1 MNEFGATVFMITLFA
16 LRCVAPLL
24 ITLGVGYLMNRL
36 LDRWAAEDAQVR
48 EPVPGGA
55 VPAFGAERT
64 PAAEPRPSILSIP
77 CWVFNNCEETR
88 RASCPGCNEKGI
100 PCWQARLMAEGRLP
114 ETCPDCP
121 RYIAAHA
128 VA

>member
-1 MNEFGATVFMITLFA
+1 MNEFGATFFMVTLFV

-24 ITLGVGYLMNRL
+24 VTVGVGYLMNRL

-55 VPAFGAERT
+55 VPAFGVERT
-64 PAAEPRPSILSIP
+64 TAAASLPAILSIP

-88 RASCPGCNEKGI
+88 REHCPGCNEEGI
-100 PCWQARLMAEGRLP
+100 PCWQARMRAEGRLP
-114 ETCPDCP
+114 DTCPDCP